1 VETFL
6 GKLGNKGL
14 GFMANPCERVAYILS
29 KFVFLKDGKSEF
41 EWRIKNTKEFYL
53 GLRPKF
59 TLLTQGDD
67 IVSLF

>member
-29 KFVFLKDGKSEF
+29 KFVFLKDGKSE
-41 EWRIKNTKEFYL
+41 RDNYQNK
-53 GLRPKF
+53 GL
-59 TLLTQGDD
+59 
-67 IVSLF
+67 